1 MKQFL
6 LIMLILMG
14 LIAVSPVSA
23 QGPRLV
29 VLTYDSFA
37 ISQEVQAAFEDMTGA
52 RLQILRVSD
61 AGVMVNQA
69 ILTVNNPLGDV
80 MYGVDNTFLSR
91 ALNAD
96 LFIPYESPGLEN
108 VPEIFQLDAG
118 EFRVTPVTYGDVC
131 LNYDAAYFEEVDLAL
146 PQTLADLA
154 DPAYAGLLVV
164 QNPATSSPGLA
175 FLLATIAVFGDDA
188 DDEDGYTYLDY
199 WRDLIVNDVLI
210 VDGWSEAYFG
220 AFSAAS
226 EDGNR
231 PLVVSYA
238 SSPPVE
244 VLFAD
249 PVPEV
254 APTGAIVADDTC
266 FRQIEFAGILRGT
279 QNLELAQQFID
290 FALSLEFQEDLPLQM
305 FVFPVNQDAELPDIF
320 VEYAQVPENPV
331 TMDYDLI
338 DANRERWI
346 RTWFESILR

>member
-1 MKQFL
+1 MKQF
-6 LIMLILMG
+6 MLGVLVFTG
-14 LIAVSPVSA
+14 LITIFPVNA
-23 QGPRLV
+23 QEQRLIIV
-29 VLTYDSFA
+29 TYDSFA
-37 ISQEVQAAFEDMTGA
+37 ISEDVQAAFEDQAGV
-52 RLQILRVSD
+52 RLEVLRVSD

-69 ILTVNNPLGDV
+69 ILTVDNPLGDV
-80 MYGVDNTFLSR
+80 MYGIDNTFLSR

-96 LFIPYESPGLEN
+96 LFVPYESPGLEA

-131 LNYDAAYFEEVDLAL
+131 LNYDAAYFEANDLRL
-146 PQTLADLA
+146 PRSLADLV
-154 DPAYAGLLVV
+154 DPIYAGLLVV
-164 QNPATSSPGLA
+164 QNPGTSSPGLA
-175 FLLATIAVFGDDA
+175 FLLATIAVFGDDV

-199 WRDLIVNDVLI
+199 WLDLVENDVLI

-226 EDGNR
+226 EDGDR

-249 PVPEV
+249 PVPED

-266 FRQIEFAGILRGT
+266 FRQVEFVGILRGT
-279 QNLELAQQFID
+279 HNVELAQQFID
-290 FALSLEFQEDLPLQM
+290 FTLSLEFQEDLPLQM
-305 FVFPVNQDAELPDIF
+305 FVFPVNEVAELPEIF

-331 TMDYDLI
+331 VMDYNMI
-338 DANRERWI
+338 DVNRERWI
-346 RTWFESILR
+346 RTWFEAVLR

>member
-1 MKQFL
+1 MKKF
-6 LIMLILMG
+6 MLGMLVFAG
-14 LIAVSPVSA
+14 LVTIFPVNA
-23 QGPRLV
+23 QEQRLV
-29 VLTYDSFA
+29 IVTYDSFA
-37 ISQEVQAAFEDMTGA
+37 ISEDVQAAFEDRAGV
-52 RLQILRVSD
+52 RLEVLRVSD
-61 AGVMVNQA
+61 AGVMINQA
-69 ILTVNNPLGDV
+69 ILTADNPLGDV

-96 LFIPYESPGLEN
+96 LFIPYESPGLEA
-108 VPEIFQLDAG
+108 VPEVFQLDAG

-131 LNYDAAYFEEVDLAL
+131 LNYDAAYFEANDLPL
-146 PQTLADLA
+146 PQSLADLV
-154 DPAYAGLLVV
+154 DPVYTGLFVV
-164 QNPATSSPGLA
+164 QNPGTSSPGLA
-175 FLLATIAVFGDDA
+175 FLLATIAVFGDGV

-199 WRDLIVNDVLI
+199 WRDLVENDVLI

-226 EDGNR
+226 EDGDR

-249 PVPEV
+249 PAPEA

-266 FRQIEFAGILRGT
+266 FRQVEFVGILRGT
-279 QNLELAQQFID
+279 QNLEVAQQFID
-290 FALSLEFQEDLPLQM
+290 FTLSLEFQEDLPLQM
-305 FVFPVNQDAELPDIF
+305 FVFPVNEDAELPEIF

-331 TMDYDLI
+331 VMDYDMI

-346 RTWFESILR
+346 RTWFETVLR